1 MGDESRICD
10 NDLDMR
16 NRRRAVWAAYLAIL
30 LGGLALIA
38 LTWLGTINALRTEE
52 QAAVGHANSELAT
65 KALLFENQVRRRL
78 FAVDQT
84 MRILEDEWE
93 RDPSGFDL
101 DAWQRRARVISDP
114 GVYFY
119 VTNAQ
124 GIIQISSRRELVGV
138 DVSSQ
143 EGFRNR
149 AGLRA
154 DDGDLFIGAGLKDP
168 VTQHGQIGLARRL
181 DRPNGDFAGI
191 IGLSYDTDVVVSALN
206 TLDLGSNGM
215 ISLVGSRH
223 GKIFAS
229 AGSDAFE
236 PGSDIEGSPLLAAM
250 QLPAGGS
257 WTGAIRQGGEER
269 MCALRPVMDRPLA
282 VVLCVDPQQELA
294 SHYAWQRS
302 VRIFAACITLF
313 VLFIM
318 AILTRGLCAARRREA
333 KMGRDRQVLEEA
345 NAREAAARA
354 VAEEDAA
361 QLEAIL
367 SGITDGVS
375 VVDGDMRLTQWNA
388 YFSVYSGVPADIL
401 RVGVPMT
408 DILRAQA
415 MAGEFGPVDVEAE
428 VARRIARL
436 KVGTPT
442 GLIERARP
450 NGHILEMRRS
460 PLPNGGFVTLYSDI
474 TERKKAEQALER
486 AREIAEVAAADK
498 SRFVAIVSH
507 EIRTPLNTLL
517 SALMMMHAS
526 SLPPSQRSVLDVARQ
541 SGDALLGLLDDIL
554 EMSRADAGQLAL
566 RPSVFALR
574 PLLESVLGIFQDQ
587 SNARGVS
594 LVLQVTP
601 DVPDR
606 LYTDAGRLRQVLMN
620 LVSNAVKYSRPGQI
634 VLEASTSVAGG
645 RTTLRLAVRDS
656 GPAIEAV
663 DRERLF
669 QPFSRQEQHGTTTKS
684 GTGLGLVICQRL
696 IALMGGEIGCR
707 EAPEDRNEFWVTVP
721 VRPAPVEVRTEQPVI
736 GRHRRIWPRTRILL
750 VDDIAPNRAII
761 ATLLRREGH
770 KVDVAESGD
779 AAVAAV
785 RRAPYDLVLMDIFM
799 PGMNGLDATRAV
811 HGLGGLAASVPV
823 VALTAN
829 SGQAERANCLQAGMK
844 DMLTKPVD
852 VPTLLEAIGRYA
864 WPGKKAIELTG
875 FEPSTPSPVAEI
887 RQLAAPAVEEPR
899 LAELRANLAPEM
911 LADLVDQCLR
921 DLEARLP
928 ALQAAVAAGEA
939 RQIEAEAHAMAGM
952 AASYAMAALEIR
964 LRRLMHAGRSADLAA
979 ARAAASG
986 LDDDFARTEAAFR
999 TLFPMASA

>member
-1 MGDESRICD
+1 MK
-10 NDLDMR
+10 
-16 NRRRAVWAAYLAIL
+16 NRLGAIWAAYFAIL
-30 LGGLALIA
+30 VGGLALIA

-52 QAAVGHANSELAT
+52 TAAVAHANAELAT

-84 MRILEDEWE
+84 LRILEDEWE

-101 DAWQRRARVISDP
+101 TAWQRRARVIADP

-119 VTNAQ
+119 VTDAR
-124 GIIQISSRRELVGV
+124 GIIRLSSRKDLVGV
-138 DVSSQ
+138 EVSSQ
-143 EGFRNR
+143 DGFKDR

-168 VTQHGQIGLARRL
+168 ITRQSQIGLARRL
-181 DRPNGDFAGI
+181 DSKDGGFAGI
-191 IGLSYDTDVVVSALN
+191 IGLGYDTDVVVSALN
-206 TLDLGSNGM
+206 ALDLGSHGM

-229 AGSDAFE
+229 AGSEAFE
-236 PGSDIEGSPLLAAM
+236 PGSDISGSPLLAAV
-250 QLPAGGS
+250 QLHAGGS
-257 WTGAIRQGGEER
+257 WMGVIRQGGEER
-269 MCALRPVMDRPLA
+269 MCALRPVMDRPLE
-282 VVLCVDPQQELA
+282 VVVCVDPRQELA
-294 SHYAWQRS
+294 SHYSWQRS
-302 VRIFAACITLF
+302 VRIFAGCITLF
-313 VLFIM
+313 LLFIM
-318 AILTRGLCAARRREA
+318 AVLLRGLYAARRREV

-354 VAEEDAA
+354 IAEEDAA
-361 QLEAIL
+361 RLEAIL
-367 SGITDGVS
+367 SGISDGVS

-388 YFSVYSGVPADIL
+388 HFSGYSGVPADIL

-415 MAGEFGPVDVEAE
+415 IAGEFGPVDVEAE

-436 KVGTPT
+436 KVGTPN
-442 GLIERARP
+442 GVIERARP

-486 AREIAEVAAADK
+486 AREIAETAAADK

-554 EMSRADAGQLAL
+554 EMSRAEAGQLAL

-574 PLLESVLGIFQDQ
+574 PLLASVLGIFQDQ
-587 SNARGVS
+587 SNTRGIS
-594 LVLQVTP
+594 LILKIAP
-601 DVPDR
+601 EVPER
-606 LYTDAGRLRQVLMN
+606 LYSDAGRLRQILMN
-620 LVSNAVKYSRPGQI
+620 LVSNAVKYSQPGQI
-634 VLEASTSVAGG
+634 VLEAATTMGAG
-645 RTTLRLAVRDS
+645 RTSLRLAVRDS
-656 GPAIEAV
+656 GPAIGAV

-669 QPFSRQEQHGTTTKS
+669 QPFSRLEQHGTTMKS

-696 IALMGGEIGCR
+696 IALMGGDIGCS
-707 EAPEDRNEFWVTVP
+707 EAPEDCNEFWITVP
-721 VRPAPVEVRTEQPVI
+721 VRAAPVEARAEQSVV
-736 GRHRRIWPRTRILL
+736 GRHRRILPRTRILL

-770 KVDVAESGD
+770 KVDVAESGE

-799 PGMNGLDATRAV
+799 PGMNGFDATRAV
-811 HGLGGLAASVPV
+811 HGLGGLATSLPV

-829 SGQAERANCLQAGMK
+829 SGQAERANCREAGMK

-864 WPGKKAIELTG
+864 WPGKPVTELTS
-875 FEPSTPSPVAEI
+875 FEPAPSGTMAED
-887 RQLAAPAVEEPR
+887 RQVAAPAVEEPR

-921 DLEARLP
+921 DLATRLP
-928 ALQAAVAAGEA
+928 VLQAAVAAGDA

-952 AASYAMAALEIR
+952 AASYAMAALEVR
-964 LRRLMHAGRSADLAA
+964 LRRLMLAGRTADLAA

-986 LDDDFARTEAAFR
+986 LKEDFARTDAVFR
-999 TLFPMASA
+999 ILFPMASA